1 MYLKILWILVYLGTE
16 QSLVKNIEE
25 IIEACKDAQ
34 FLILSFNFSDKS
46 ILNSILHSNGV
57 YSDIKLN
64 NKLSDPWT
72 AKFDGSLRKVL
83 KKYEETL
90 PKNIVLGGSPGSL
103 RTWLLTQFLSIKMS
117 TNFHKPI
124 RIIVALNVLSK
135 ECKIMKDVANQLL
148 NFCKHKETV
157 SKSTNEIHIQIL
169 TMHQLIK
176 FNMIKPDS
184 YLLDEALGMAI
195 LCNWNSKTRYP

>member
-1 MYLKILWILVYLGTE
+1 MKILWILVYLGTE

-135 ECKIMKDVANQLL
+135 DCKIMKDVAN
-148 NFCKHKETV
+148 
-157 SKSTNEIHIQIL
+157 
-169 TMHQLIK
+169 
-176 FNMIKPDS
+176 
-184 YLLDEALGMAI
+184 
-195 LCNWNSKTRYP
+195 